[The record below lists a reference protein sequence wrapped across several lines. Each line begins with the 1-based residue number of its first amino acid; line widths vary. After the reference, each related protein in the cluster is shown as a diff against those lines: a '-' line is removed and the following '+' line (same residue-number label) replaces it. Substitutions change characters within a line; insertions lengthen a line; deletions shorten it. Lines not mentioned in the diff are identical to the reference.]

1 LNGVQLTFFNF
12 SGYLVPGIILLAV
25 LGPVVVVY
33 PELNNAVITG
43 LSQIDF
49 ERAGLT
55 GATLVA
61 ALFLPLLGFAFLLGV
76 ALSDTMSWL
85 MALVAFDR
93 WQARTKQPSDFFNS
107 MITDGR
113 TETVRKRFAAR
124 EMIALKAT
132 SGWDLYGFAGR
143 ARLLSS
149 SGGALIVGA
158 VCYVWASIWAALFLL
173 LVGGYLVFLGR
184 GMYAVYNDQCDVLAF
199 LEETNTQ

>member
-33 PELNNAVITG
+33 PELNNAVVTG
-43 LSQIDF
+43 LSQIEF

-55 GATLVA
+55 GAPLVA
-61 ALFLPLLGFAFLLGV
+61 ALFLPVLGFAFLLGV

-85 MALVAFDR
+85 LALVAFDR
-93 WQARTKQPSDFFNS
+93 WQARKKQPSAFYNS

-113 TETVRKRFAAR
+113 TETVRNRFAAR

-158 VCYVWASIWAALFLL
+158 ACYVWASIWAALLLL

-199 LEETNTQ
+199 LAETNTQ